1 MLVQILQQPPRR
13 RWKMQA
19 TSCQAHDDNTA
30 CGVSDTVSKSADR
43 QREWSDWLAH
53 DDDISYF
60 LGVIDMN
67 FLYLD

>member
-1 MLVQILQQPPRR
+1 
-13 RWKMQA
+13 MQA

-60 LGVIDMN
+60 LGVEKYKALQQGSRYKEGN
-67 FLYLD
+67 KENEQNYT